1 MSDWE
6 RLCKLRENGPT
17 GRHRRRG
24 AGGAGGER
32 RPAPPRL
39 AGAAGRADSGRCPR
53 PGARGRT
60 YRRGAAS
67 IRIRAVRNARIR
79 AARDAPGR
87 ELVLGRGRLLR
98 SPGGPGTDRGSAAAG
113 RPRSSPGDVRRAPVR
128 RSAPDPDP
136 LAARRRDRGRGRR
149 GGGDRRVGAFP
160 GESPTAVGRGG
171 DPRSGFRPH
180 GGESEP
186 AGGSGTQSD
195 ARTETISSRSGDA
208 AAGSSQPRQR
218 EGAADS
224 SQPRRGEGQTRPRA
238 GHARDSPPVTGDP
251 LTRSARPSD
260 HPGRH
265 ADHTR
270 VDPSRPRVR
279 SDTRPD
285 DDRAGDQL
293 PVVADRVA
301 ELGRGIVRQ
310 RIVGQR
316 IDRPRD
322 PSADARSRRLP
333 GAGQLTRRMKARP

>member
-24 AGGAGGER
+24 AGGAGRER

-39 AGAAGRADSGRCPR
+39 AGPAGRADSGRCPR

-113 RPRSSPGDVRRAPVR
+113 RSRSSPGDVRRAPVR

-136 LAARRRDRGRGRR
+136 LAARQRGRGRGRR

-160 GESPTAVGRGG
+160 RRPPTAVGIGG
-171 DPRSGFRPH
+171 ARRSGFRPH

-186 AGGSGTQSD
+186 AQGSGTQSD
-195 ARTETISSRSGDA
+195 AHNETISSPSGDA
-208 AAGSSQPRQR
+208 
-218 EGAADS
+218 AADS
-224 SQPRRGEGQTRPRA
+224 SQPRRREGQTHPRA
-238 GHARDSPPVTGDP
+238 GHAPDSPRVTGDP
-251 LTRSARPSD
+251 LTRRARPSD

-270 VDPSRPRVR
+270 VDPGRPRVR

-285 DDRAGDQL
+285 DDRAGDRRPL
-293 PVVADRVA
+293 VADRVA
-301 ELGRGIVRQ
+301 QLRRGIVGR